1 MKMKLY
7 VQSYAERPELPDEV
21 WPAVKQRVWPEFMFH
36 DPVANR
42 LWHALET
49 TFAAYQF
56 VLRDAAA
63 DDRIAAVGHTLP
75 FHWEGALP
83 DGGWDAV
90 FEKVVA
96 DRAAGIAPNVI
107 TAIEAS
113 IAPEYQG
120 CGVSKLVLERM
131 RAIAQEHGFA
141 SLVAPVRPTW
151 KARYPITPIERYV
164 VWTQDD
170 SGAPFDP
177 WLRTHWRMGARIE
190 KIAMRSM
197 VIPGTLVQWEK
208 WAGMRF
214 PESGDYVVPGALAP
228 VQIDVEKG
236 AGIYVEPN
244 VWMRHEIYL

>member
-36 DPVANR
+36 DPVADR